1 MEGDAGTSRLNP
13 TDADDAPDESVAVSE
28 ATKDTKEDAEENAN
42 EDFITEDSPEDE
54 VSQGASEEPAEAQ
67 EPAEAREGTDPAGD
81 GADRRSPRLGR
92 GWVLSICAVLVVLT
106 AGMAAGGYLA
116 LRAHHDSEAI
126 ARDES
131 AAVQSAKEC
140 VSATQAPDPAAMAA
154 SQQKIIEC
162 STGDFAVQATV
173 YSGVL
178 VDAYQAANVKVQVSD
193 IRAAAERHNDDRSVQ
208 VLVAVRV
215 KVTNSEA
222 ADQEQG
228 YRLRVRMAPADGTY
242 KIAKLDQVT
251 S

>member
-13 TDADDAPDESVAVSE
+13 TDADDALDESVAVSE
-28 ATKDTKEDAEENAN
+28 ATKDTQ
-42 EDFITEDSPEDE
+42 EDE
-54 VSQGASEEPAEAQ
+54 VSQEASQ
-67 EPAEAREGTDPAGD
+67 EPAEAPEGTEPAG
-81 GADRRSPRLGR
+81 GVADRRSPRLGR
-92 GWVLSICAVLVVLT
+92 GWVLSICAVLVMLT
-106 AGMAAGGYLA
+106 AAVAAGGYLA
-116 LRAHHDSEAI
+116 LRAHHDSEGI
-126 ARDES
+126 ARDDS
-131 AAVQSAKEC
+131 VAVRSAKDC
-140 VSATQAPDPAAMAA
+140 VSATQAPDTAAMAA

-162 STGDFAVQATV
+162 STGDFAVQATM

-193 IRAAAERHNDDRSVQ
+193 IRAAVERHNDDRSVQ

-215 KVTNSEA
+215 KVTNSDA